1 MKPVD
6 KDESLNFDERNFDE
20 RIGWREA
27 LGYKHDVKG
36 WQTLWIRFSTDLDV
50 KKPDTKGTDSKFYK
64 FMQSNKKHYKGAGLL
79 KKGISKGKKYDRTA
93 KDVLMDIEEKREADE
108 QQGGEKEE
116 VAEQKTEQ
124 QQQQDKDMAE
134 LDKELE

>member
-6 KDESLNFDERNFDE
+6 KDETLNFDERNFDE

-50 KKPDTKGTDSKFYK
+50 KKDETRGTDSKFYK
-64 FMQSNKKHYKGAGLL
+64 FMQSNKKHYKQPSILR
-79 KKGISKGKKYDRTA
+79 KGIQKGKRYERDA
-93 KDVLMDIEEKREADE
+93 KDVKMDLE
-108 QQGGEKEE
+108 
-116 VAEQKTEQ
+116 
-124 QQQQDKDMAE
+124 DK
-134 LDKELE
+134 